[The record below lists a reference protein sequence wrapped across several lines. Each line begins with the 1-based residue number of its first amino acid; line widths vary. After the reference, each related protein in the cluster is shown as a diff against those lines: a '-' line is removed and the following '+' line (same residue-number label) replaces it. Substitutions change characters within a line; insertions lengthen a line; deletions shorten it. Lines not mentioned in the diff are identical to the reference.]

1 MNENWN
7 ETVRLIALGILLPL
21 LLFALVV
28 TLSVGNHADSGGTRP
43 PAVAVPTKPEQPSL
57 DMPGSG
63 LSVTVLMA
71 GQEVGMDV
79 EEYLVGV
86 VLAEMPASFEQEA
99 LRAQAVAARTYALQ
113 RCLVSGRH
121 EENAICTDYTCCQAY
136 LSPQDYLTSGGTA
149 ESVERV
155 IRAVADTAG
164 LVMEYEGSLIM
175 ATYFSCSGGQTED
188 AVAVWGQNIPYLQSV
203 VSPGEEDTVFYTDSK
218 TFTSAEFQQALG
230 VRLKGAPTSWLGKT
244 TYTGGGGVD
253 TMEIGGV
260 VYRGTTLRTLLQLRS
275 TAFAIAVSGDVLTV
289 KTWGYGH
296 RVGMSQY
303 GANAMAKAGKTYCE
317 ILSYYYTG
325 VNVVDITTSFR

>member
-21 LLFALVV
+21 LLFAIVL
-28 TLSVGNHADSGGTRP
+28 TLRGGKNADSNGTQP
-43 PAVAVPTKPEQPSL
+43 PAQTVSTKPGIETPK
-57 DMPGSG
+57 SG
-63 LSVTVLMA
+63 LTVTVLMA
-71 GQEVGMDV
+71 GQPQKMDV

-86 VLAEMPASFEQEA
+86 VLAEMPAGFEMEA

-113 RCLVSGRH
+113 RCLESGRH
-121 EENAICTDYTCCQAY
+121 EDNAICTDYTCCQAY
-136 LSPQDYLTSGGTA
+136 LSPQDYLTKGGTI
-149 ESVERV
+149 ESVNRV
-155 IRAVADTAG
+155 TQAVADTAG
-164 LVMEYEGSLIM
+164 LVMEYEGRLIM

-218 TFTSAEFQQALG
+218 TFTMSQFQEALG
-230 VRLKGAPTSWLGKT
+230 VNLKGAPTSWFGKT
-244 TYTGGGGVD
+244 SYTSGGGVD

-260 VYRGTTLRTLLQLRS
+260 TYRGTTLRALLELRS
-275 TAFAIAVSGDVLTV
+275 TAFTIAVSGDVLTV

-303 GANAMAKAGKTYCE
+303 GANAMAKAGKSYRE
-317 ILSYYYTG
+317 ILLYYYTG
-325 VNVVDITTSFR
+325 VNVADITVSLS